1 MQIKGAVNFEQK
13 IYMFIVTVATRLLNC
28 SRVSYFQIQIEA
40 LNNNPGPITKLNL
53 IIYF

>member
-28 SRVSYFQIQIEA
+28 SPVSYFRLAAYTNRSTQQQSRA
-40 LNNNPGPITKLNL
+40 NN
-53 IIYF
+53 